1 MHRVMQRIV
10 AHKGSMEDLALLK
23 QAAGQI
29 EGHTICAFGEASA
42 WPVNGMMKH
51 FWHEFEYYILNRRSI
66 VDGVAAVNDVSVAA
80 AA

>member
-1 MHRVMQRIV
+1 MQ
-10 AHKGSMEDLALLK
+10 DLALLK

-66 VDGVAAVNDVSVAA
+66 VDGVDGVDAAPDVQVSRERHGIQVAA